1 MSRNSLR
8 LRLILAGAVAI
19 VLALGLST
27 IGLSLLFAR
36 HVERVAV
43 DDLQSRAMA
52 LASMVEIS
60 PGAPPRLVDPPSD
73 PLFRQPFSGH
83 YWQVSLG
90 DETRRSRS
98 LWDYQLPAPKD
109 LAAPGQTRALSMPGP
124 QGEPLLVVEQGLQV
138 SHDGNRIPVRILV
151 ATDREALDLAQ
162 RGFLRDLLPFL
173 AILGGLLL
181 TAFWLQIRVGLGPL
195 SEVSNRVSALT
206 TGQRARIGTD
216 LPDEVVPLS
225 RRIDELLDAR
235 DAELLRARN
244 RAADLAH
251 GFKTPLQAL
260 LGDAGKL
267 RDQGQDGLADNV
279 ETVVGSMRR
288 LVDRELTRARI
299 QLDQSGAQADP
310 EAIASR
316 IVGVLRRMP
325 RGSEIDWQIDAEPD
339 LRARIDPD
347 DLTEALGAL
356 LENAMRHTERS
367 VRIAITRV
375 AARIHIVIRDDGP
388 GAPEE
393 ALRRLT
399 ERGVRLD
406 QSGEGQGIGLAIVHD
421 IIDASDGRVELANA
435 DPGLRVTLIL
445 HAR

>member
-19 VLALGLST
+19 VLTLGLST
-27 IGLSLLFAR
+27 IGLSYLFVR

-60 PGAPPRLVDPPSD
+60 AGSPPRLVDPPPD

-90 DETRRSRS
+90 DEMRRSRS
-98 LWDYQLPAPKD
+98 LWDYQLPAPDD
-109 LAAPGQTRALSMPGP
+109 LAAPGQTRVLSLPGP
-124 QGEPLLVVEQGLQV
+124 QGEALLVVEQSLLV
-138 SHDGNRIPVRILV
+138 DHDGTRLPLRILV
-151 ATDREALDLAQ
+151 ATDRDALDLAEQ
-162 RGFLRDLLPFL
+162 GFLRDLMPFL
-173 AILGGLLL
+173 VILGALLL
-181 TAFWLQIRVGLGPL
+181 TAFWMQIRVGLRPL
-195 SEVSNRVSALT
+195 SQVSNRVRALT
-206 TGQRARIGTD
+206 TGDRARIGTD

-225 RRIDELLDAR
+225 RQIDELLDAR
-235 DAELLRARN
+235 DAELLRARH

-260 LGDAGKL
+260 LGDAEKL
-267 RDQGQDGLADNV
+267 RDQGQDGLAGSI

-299 QLDQSGAQADP
+299 QSDLTTAEAEP
-310 EAIASR
+310 ETVINR
-316 IVGVLRRMP
+316 VVQVLRRMP
-325 RGSEIDWQIDAEPD
+325 RGADLGWHVSAGSH

-356 LENAMRHTERS
+356 LENAMRHAESAVWIDVTGSGSS
-367 VRIAITRV
+367 VQIT
-375 AARIHIVIRDDGP
+375 IRDDGP
-388 GAPEE
+388 GVPADD
-393 ALRRLT
+393 LQRMT
-399 ERGVRLD
+399 KRGVRLD

-421 IIDASDGRVELANA
+421 IIDAADGQVALENA
-435 DPGLRVTLIL
+435 GPGLRVTITL